1 MMIEINLLKQPIL
14 TKDVFSD
21 SAILTTDAQRKFV
34 ISLFVGEVFSA
45 KIKRVYKA
53 SSDGF

>member
-34 ISLFVGEVFSA
+34 VSLFVGEVLNA
-45 KIKRVYKA
+45 RI
-53 SSDGF
+53 